1 MILEICV
8 TSVESALAA
17 QRGGAQRVELC
28 ENLSEGGTTPSYG
41 MISVARKKLRIR
53 LHVMIRPRGGD
64 FLYTDDE
71 FEIMRQDIAVASELG
86 ADGVV
91 FGLLTADGNIDME
104 RTRALVNAAKPMH
117 VTFHRAFDM
126 TVDPVRSLEEL
137 IDCGVD
143 TLLTSG
149 QADKAPQGS
158 PLLKKLVAQAGSR
171 IEIMAGSGVTS
182 DNVSSLAGE
191 TGAKAFHLTAKKN
204 AESQMA
210 YRKEK
215 LFMGNGQQSE
225 YEWIVADESHVRKVK
240 SALDALL

>member
-1 MILEICV
+1 MLLEICV

-17 QRGGAQRVELC
+17 QRGGAHRVELC

-41 MISVARKKLRIR
+41 MISVARKNLRIR

-64 FLYTDDE
+64 FLYNDNE
-71 FEIMRQDIAVASELG
+71 FEIMRQDIAVAGELG

-91 FGLLTADGNIDME
+91 FGILKTDGSIDTE
-104 RTRALVNAAKPMH
+104 RTQELVRAAKPMH

-126 TVDPVRSLEEL
+126 TVDPLLSLEQV

-149 QADKAPQGS
+149 HADKAPEGTD
-158 PLLKKLVAQAGSR
+158 LLKKLVEQAGQR
-171 IEIMAGSGVTS
+171 IEIMAGSGVTAE
-182 DNVSSLAGE
+182 NVSALATA
-191 TGAKAFHLTAKKN
+191 TGAAAFHLTAKKN
-204 AESQMA
+204 AASTMA

-215 LFMGNGQQSE
+215 LFMGNGRQTE
-225 YEWIVADESHVRKVK
+225 YEWIIADESQVRQVK
-240 SALDALL
+240 TALDALQ